1 MFTLKTIFT
10 LVIGIVL
17 GISIAVFWCLQLWD
31 EPWTAKVLTM
41 HSVSVHDFAVGV
53 KSSDKDEYCIRYR
66 IAKDNSKLL
75 KTQLEKL
82 DYDASSSVLQSSMGM
97 AWDALDIF
105 SKIEPENL
113 RHQCGKT

>member
-1 MFTLKTIFT
+1 MFT

-17 GISIAVFWCLQLWD
+17 GISITAFWYLQLWD
-31 EPWTAKVLTM
+31 EPWTAKDLTM

-53 KSSDKDEYCIRYR
+53 KSSDKQEYCIRYR
-66 IAKDNSKLL
+66 IAKGNSELL
-75 KTQLEKL
+75 EAQLEKL
-82 DYDASSSVLQSSMGM
+82 DYDASSAVLQSSMGM

-113 RHQCGKT
+113 RHQCVKT